1 MTKLQQQIMEAS
13 QAYYTDGTSKLSDA
27 EFDKLL
33 AKEKEINPNSPL
45 LDIGHGYDVNKDTTY
60 GEKANHMYSTV
71 GSLPKIH
78 TWQET
83 TIEFKKGIAESDNA
97 VVASLKLDGN
107 SIALYYKDSHLV
119 KAITRG
125 NGTVGVDVTA
135 KVIRIL
141 QNREGTTNLKTSHF
155 TGAIRGEILM
165 SYDDFE
171 EFKAVVD
178 PEADNP
184 RNSAAGIINT
194 KSLTNLEYLSLI
206 VYTVIGD
213 EDTAFD
219 SYTSYIE
226 FLTEN
231 FKNVV
236 PYSLLTDLTEDNID
250 SRMNEFKNL
259 WYNKYPADGIV
270 LACNHIK
277 HNNYSIEYNSMA
289 YKFPTESIETT
300 VHDVE
305 WTMSKTGFYIPVV
318 VFDPIRIEGSTVERA
333 SGFNFEYIRDN
344 KIGKG
349 SKIKVTKANLIIPY
363 IEEVITQ
370 SHDIILPNKCP
381 VCGEPFIVENKHLRC
396 ANPTC
401 NNAKF
406 FDALI
411 WFKTIAPVDGLGD
424 ILIEQY
430 LTKHLN
436 NEVSVENIYKHGPFD
451 DTSSKYVKEELF
463 KKTFNSLFTN
473 KVSLAC
479 AIKALN
485 IPRFGDK
492 NSEKL
497 AQFADVVK
505 TAVELHGTAIPVID
519 IGEANFTSLTKY
531 ATKLDRLNYI
541 FSNII
546 WEQQVNTTNSKYSGK
561 EIVITGKLSVKR
573 SDFEAECKKLGFV
586 VKSAVNK
593 NTSLLIT
600 DDPEGNSSKNIAAN
614 KYCIPK
620 ISEKDFREQFLKN

>member
-1 MTKLQQQIMEAS
+1 MTKLQQQIMDAS

-83 TIEFKKGIAESDNA
+83 TIEFKKGIVESDNA

-165 SYDDFE
+165 SYEDFE

-194 KSLTNLEYLSLI
+194 KSLINLEYLSLV

-219 SYTSYIE
+219 RYTSYIE

-236 PYSLLTDLTEDNID
+236 PYSVVTDLNESNID
-250 SRMNEFKNL
+250 SKMSEFKNL

-277 HNNYSIEYNSMA
+277 HNKYSIEYNSMA
-289 YKFPTESIETT
+289 YKFPTES
-300 VHDVE
+300 
-305 WTMSKTGFYIPVV
+305 
-318 VFDPIRIEGSTVERA
+318 IEGSTVERA

-363 IEEVITQ
+363 IEEVITHSQ
-370 SHDIILPNKCP
+370 DSILPDKCP

-411 WFKTIAPVDGLGD
+411 WFK
-424 ILIEQY
+424 
-430 LTKHLN
+430 
-436 NEVSVENIYKHGPFD
+436 NI
-451 DTSSKYVKEELF
+451 
-463 KKTFNSLFTN
+463 
-473 KVSLAC
+473 
-479 AIKALN
+479 
-485 IPRFGDK
+485 
-492 NSEKL
+492 
-497 AQFADVVK
+497 Q
-505 TAVELHGTAIPVID
+505 
-519 IGEANFTSLTKY
+519 NF
-531 ATKLDRLNYI
+531 
-541 FSNII
+541 
-546 WEQQVNTTNSKYSGK
+546 
-561 EIVITGKLSVKR
+561 
-573 SDFEAECKKLGFV
+573 
-586 VKSAVNK
+586 
-593 NTSLLIT
+593 
-600 DDPEGNSSKNIAAN
+600 
-614 KYCIPK
+614 
-620 ISEKDFREQFLKN
+620 FLKYF